1 MEESNKVNNEYDI
14 IALGVNPDNK
24 TIKVHVPIKEEQRN
38 ELANSLAQIAQ
49 KHGMEDYEVIVRAI
63 RDGYPLGQDVTSD
76 KVYELRK
83 QSSID

>member
-1 MEESNKVNNEYDI
+1 M
-14 IALGVNPDNK
+14 
-24 TIKVHVPIKEEQRN
+24 
-38 ELANSLAQIAQ
+38 AQIAQ

-63 RDGYPLGQDVTSD
+63 RDGYPLGQDVTPD

>member
-1 MEESNKVNNEYDI
+1 MEGK
-14 IALGVNPDNK
+14 
-24 TIKVHVPIKEEQRN
+24 RN
-38 ELANSLAQIAQ
+38 EWAYSLAQIAQ

-63 RDGYPLGQDVTSD
+63 RDGYPLGQDVTPD